1 MFITDR
7 KLRVFLCH
15 AKEDKAIVRDI
26 YRQLTSAGWI
36 DVWLDEVKLLPGEEW
51 DMQIE
56 EAVENADAV
65 IVFLS
70 NNSLTKKGYVQKE
83 LNSVLDV
90 AEYNPEGTIF
100 IIPILLEPCQIP
112 RRLKRYQY
120 QEYFTDINQ
129 AFYRLTISLE
139 MRANTIGIDIDVLK
153 RKMQTQLEE
162 RAKLERE
169 ELIRKD
175 VEEKIRKEEEYVLRE
190 KAADQVRMV
199 MKGKLLEEAERNLL
213 LEIEENLRQEKDRF
227 VTSRE
232 SKKNPESKLLQSDKG
247 SIDNKI
253 GLIRSLG
260 NLFEAIKNFF
270 SDTESTPFAIHLQT
284 GLGVGL
290 VSILP
295 FVFAPSGLFGDLMF
309 WIVTVTFL
317 SGFVSGFITVRRLI
331 KRRSSDRSHN
341 GYWAAM
347 ISGLF
352 IFVVTLI
359 IQTIDSSSVFFTN
372 DLSIVPDAKNVLYF
386 SFLCCLNLQFVFA
399 GTFLGGWFGGW
410 FAKQSFFYRR

>member
-232 SKKNPESKLLQSDKG
+232 SKKIPKVNCSS
-247 SIDNKI
+247 
-253 GLIRSLG
+253 
-260 NLFEAIKNFF
+260 
-270 SDTESTPFAIHLQT
+270 
-284 GLGVGL
+284 
-290 VSILP
+290 
-295 FVFAPSGLFGDLMF
+295 
-309 WIVTVTFL
+309 
-317 SGFVSGFITVRRLI
+317 LI
-331 KRRSSDRSHN
+331 KV
-341 GYWAAM
+341 
-347 ISGLF
+347 L
-352 IFVVTLI
+352 LI
-359 IQTIDSSSVFFTN
+359 I
-372 DLSIVPDAKNVLYF
+372 K
-386 SFLCCLNLQFVFA
+386 
-399 GTFLGGWFGGW
+399 
-410 FAKQSFFYRR
+410 